1 MFDLLNLPMS
11 TLILAGLATLSI
23 FLYLREFFLR
33 KKADLLRQSISLE
46 TRQRSI
52 QLLNAAEMA
61 ETNVISEGNY
71 ATQKLISEFK
81 VQLANLMQNS
91 EKSLHSSQEELV
103 KFMAQLQKKS
113 EQLQE
118 ISSSAVEQRINQMF
132 ERLENR
138 LADFLVTTEQKTTSS
153 IELELKGARNLIE
166 TYKDQQLKLIDEN
179 IIAMME
185 QTLNIVLAKKL
196 SLKDQL
202 DLVYESLEK
211 AKVEKFVA

>member
-1 MFDLLNLPMS
+1 MPDIPLVPVALTAS
-11 TLILAGLATLSI
+11 IIAGITSL
-23 FLYLREFFLR
+23 LYLREFFLR
-33 KKADLLRQSISLE
+33 KKNARLQQKISLE
-46 TRQRSI
+46 TRQKSI
-52 QLLNAAEMA
+52 QILNAAEMA
-61 ETNVISEGNY
+61 ETHVISEGNY

-81 VQLANLMQNS
+81 VQLADLMQNS
-91 EKSLHSSQEELV
+91 EKSLDSSQEELV
-103 KFMAQLQKKS
+103 KFLAELQRKS
-113 EQLQE
+113 EQFQQA
-118 ISSSAVEQRINQMF
+118 SSGAIEKRVNQMF
-132 ERLENR
+132 EKLESR

-153 IELELKGARNLIE
+153 IELELKAARNLIE

-202 DLVYESLEK
+202 DLVYEALEK